1 MRIPCLRI
9 IAPVLLLSLPV
20 LAVAQ
25 PTDLPNYSE
34 LALRHSNIEATA
46 VTGSAPVFERPSPS
60 SEFIEYLANGDSVL
74 VHQVAQLEDGPHPM
88 YGIATLES
96 GLVGYIHPH
105 YVPDEIQSRLKDRE
119 VEVYPPGAE
128 FSALAG
134 DFPRKSPGLAT
145 VYSGFFPGG
154 GHLYA
159 GETRMGLL
167 LLLTSAGSL
176 GLGVGL
182 ASTHERGDCTGF
194 DCANQP
200 KYAFLMVG
208 SIYTL
213 VAWIYGISDAGNA
226 ARRQN
231 VLHRFAEF
239 EAGPVNF
246 DPTVAMHGD
255 EEAYGIS
262 ATVRF

>member
-1 MRIPCLRI
+1 M
-9 IAPVLLLSLPV
+9 A
-20 LAVAQ
+20 AAQ
-25 PTDLPNYSE
+25 PTNLPNYSE
-34 LALRHSNIEATA
+34 VAFLHSDIEATA
-46 VTGSAPVFERPSPS
+46 VTGSAPVFKRPSPS
-60 SEFIEYLANGDSVL
+60 SEFLEYLASGDSVL
-74 VHQVAQLEDGPHPM
+74 VHEVAQLEDGPYPM
-88 YGIATLES
+88 YGIATLEK

-105 YVPDEIQSRLKDRE
+105 YVPDEVQSRLKDRE

-134 DFPRKSPGLAT
+134 NLPRKSPRLAT
-145 VYSGFFPGG
+145 LLGGLFPGG

-159 GETRMGLL
+159 GETQMGLL
-167 LLLTSAGSL
+167 LLLTSGGSL

-182 ASTHERGDCTGF
+182 AATQERGDCTGF

-200 KYAFLMVG
+200 KYAFLMIG

-213 VAWIYGISDAGNA
+213 VAWIYGVSDAGNA

-231 VLHRFAEF
+231 VLQRFAEV
-239 EAGPVNF
+239 ETGPIDF
-246 DPTVAMHGD
+246 DPKVATHGGQG
-255 EEAYGIS
+255 AYGIS